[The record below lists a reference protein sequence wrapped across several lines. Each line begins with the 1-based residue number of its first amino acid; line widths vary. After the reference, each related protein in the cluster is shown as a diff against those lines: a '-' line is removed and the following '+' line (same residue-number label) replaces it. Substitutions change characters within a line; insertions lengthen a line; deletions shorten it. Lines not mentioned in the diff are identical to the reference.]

1 MNRIVFIYIRA
12 FFVMLICAAMLF
24 CLCGC
29 TVNDNNPNNVNN
41 DIVEV
46 PKPTPHP
53 TPTFVP
59 TVEPSPTP
67 EQTAAAT
74 PEVTGAI
81 MPGETDNPLSEEKLV
96 ALTFDDGPYG
106 EVTNRILDVV
116 EQYA

>member
-67 EQTAAAT
+67 
-74 PEVTGAI
+74 GAD
-81 MPGETDNPLSEEKLV
+81 GCRHARSHGRDN
-96 ALTFDDGPYG
+96 AGRNG
-106 EVTNRILDVV
+106 
-116 EQYA
+116 